1 MAGSP
6 TFSVHGLAVEV
17 ARGQSRRVELSPF
30 RPPDVDGG
38 SLNGS
43 RLSVT
48 T

>member
-6 TFSVHGLAVEV
+6 TFSVHGIAVEV
-17 ARGQSRRVELSPF
+17 ARGQPRCAELSPF
-30 RPPDVDGG
+30 RPPDTDGG
-38 SLNGS
+38 SLDGS